1 MNGLGPACKGGS
13 ECPIDQVCGT
23 SKKCVSCEAGSKPD
37 EDREK
42 CEPTSMFYQIFS
54 TTIKLTLIPLN
65 GLGTECAKGTDCPTD
80 QVCDASSNKCVACDE
95 GTEPDD
101 KQEKCSSNGE
111 SIFGDLFNVIMAL
124 LTLWIFFFS
133 YF

>member
-1 MNGLGPACKGGS
+1 MRTGKSVSL
-13 ECPIDQVCGT
+13 QVCFINFFQQP
-23 SKKCVSCEAGSKPD
+23 SK
-37 EDREK
+37 
-42 CEPTSMFYQIFS
+42 I
-54 TTIKLTLIPLN
+54 TLIPLN
-65 GLGTECAKGTDCPTD
+65 GPGTECTKGTDCPTD

-124 LTLWIFFFS
+124 LTLFS